1 LSGSLIGMSGG
12 EQGAGRL
19 RADAARNR
27 QAIIATAREVYGQ
40 RGLDAPLDDIAR
52 AAGVGNATVYRH
64 FPTRC
69 ALVAASF
76 ADALR
81 RIIDHADQALHD
93 PDPWSGF
100 RAHVTFLCRLQAT
113 DRGLADL
120 LTTQVTAAPELEG
133 LRGEAYRAFVRLA
146 QRARTAGAL
155 RADFVAEDLVLLLMA
170 NAGLVHRTAEA
181 APAAWERFIDLALD
195 GLRSQAAT
203 PAASPAGA
211 DAVQRAMR
219 RHGEQLGYG

>member
-1 LSGSLIGMSGG
+1 MRPDGSG
-12 EQGAGRL
+12 EVRL

-27 QAIIATAREVYGQ
+27 QTIVDTAREVYRQ

-52 AAGVGNATVYRH
+52 TAGVGNATVYRH

-76 ADALR
+76 ADTLR
-81 RIIDHADQALHD
+81 HVIDHAEHALHE

-100 RAHVTFLCRLQAT
+100 CGHVTFLCRLQAT
-113 DRGLADL
+113 DLGLADL
-120 LTTQVTAAPELEG
+120 LTTQVTAAPELED
-133 LRGEAYRAFVRLA
+133 LRGDAYRAFVRLA
-146 QRARTAGAL
+146 DRAQAAGAL
-155 RADFVAEDLVLLLMA
+155 RADFVAEDCVLLLMA
-170 NAGLVHRTAEA
+170 NAGVVHRTAGA
-181 APAAWERFIDLALD
+181 APAAWQRFVDLALD

-203 PAASPAGA
+203 PAAPAPSS

-219 RHGEQLGYG
+219 QYGDRLGYS

>member
-1 LSGSLIGMSGG
+1 MSAG
-12 EQGAGRL
+12 EQGGAGRL

-76 ADALR
+76 ADTLR
-81 RIIDHADQALHD
+81 RVIDHAEQALLD

-100 RAHVTFLCRLQAT
+100 CAHVTFLCRLQAT

-120 LTTQVTAAPELEG
+120 LTTQVSAAPELED
-133 LRGEAYRAFVRLA
+133 LRGDAYRAFIRLA
-146 QRARTAGAL
+146 DRARAAGAL

-181 APAAWERFIDLALD
+181 APGSWQRFIDLALD
-195 GLRSQAAT
+195 GLRSEAAT
-203 PAASPAGA
+203 PAAPPPSA
-211 DAVQRAMR
+211 DAVQHAMR
-219 RHGEQLGYG
+219 QHGDQLGYG